1 MEEDGE
7 LYQETE
13 LLLASLDQSEIET
26 PLNTFTPDLNLS
38 NLRGT
43 GNDHS
48 FAQPRHSTNKRTQ
61 EETKYKYALV
71 SLLVVG
77 VLLLMSVNIG
87 LGYRKCNAE
96 ASYGKSGSQFKVT

>member
-38 NLRGT
+38 NLR
-43 GNDHS
+43 
-48 FAQPRHSTNKRTQ
+48 
-61 EETKYKYALV
+61 
-71 SLLVVG
+71 
-77 VLLLMSVNIG
+77 
-87 LGYRKCNAE
+87 
-96 ASYGKSGSQFKVT
+96 